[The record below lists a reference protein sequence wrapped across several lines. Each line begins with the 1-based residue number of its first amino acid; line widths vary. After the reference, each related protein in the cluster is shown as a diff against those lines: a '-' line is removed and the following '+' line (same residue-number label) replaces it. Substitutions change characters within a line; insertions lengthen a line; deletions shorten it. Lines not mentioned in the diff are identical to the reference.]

1 MPTEE
6 REKLLEELKTDRGRI
21 MEKLKNPKVS
31 GRGELV
37 GLFTKA
43 VKSGSLFDSIV
54 SLGTGMAITQ
64 SLEKAKYAF
73 ESYSW
78 DTVNSYFGILEQYQ
92 SMDILA
98 KKPYLPEHQY
108 LSLCTLKGIHVQM
121 PRTIVI

>member
-54 SLGTGMAITQ
+54 SLGTGMASTQ
-64 SLEKAKYAF
+64 SVRKSKICFRVL
-73 ESYSW
+73 
-78 DTVNSYFGILEQYQ
+78 
-92 SMDILA
+92 
-98 KKPYLPEHQY
+98 
-108 LSLCTLKGIHVQM
+108 
-121 PRTIVI
+121 

>member
-43 VKSGSLFDSIV
+43 VKSGSLFDSK
-54 SLGTGMAITQ
+54 SNHWE
-64 SLEKAKYAF
+64 LE
-73 ESYSW
+73 W
-78 DTVNSYFGILEQYQ
+78 QVHNL
-92 SMDILA
+92 
-98 KKPYLPEHQY
+98 
-108 LSLCTLKGIHVQM
+108 
-121 PRTIVI
+121 

>member
-1 MPTEE
+1 
-6 REKLLEELKTDRGRI
+6 
-21 MEKLKNPKVS
+21 
-31 GRGELV
+31 
-37 GLFTKA
+37 
-43 VKSGSLFDSIV
+43 
-54 SLGTGMAITQ
+54 MASTQ

-108 LSLCTLKGIHVQM
+108 LSLVPKGIHVQM

>member
-37 GLFTKA
+37 VVFTKA

-54 SLGTGMAITQ
+54 SLGTGMAST
-64 SLEKAKYAF
+64 
-73 ESYSW
+73 
-78 DTVNSYFGILEQYQ
+78 
-92 SMDILA
+92 
-98 KKPYLPEHQY
+98 
-108 LSLCTLKGIHVQM
+108 
-121 PRTIVI
+121 TIVTKKQNMLSSPIVRMCKLLFWDSRTVSIDGHTCQEALLA